1 MHARAGTFLKSCAH
15 RRILSLGLPIL
26 LGLTAFPVAAQYRTE
41 PDEVLIEEDVEQ
53 PSDTPT
59 FAPSG
64 ALTVG
69 DTRGWSRVAALYAQP
84 PDLGN
89 CIPGALRNEAKASFL
104 SAFNALRAIH
114 GLRPVRYN
122 AAADRAA
129 GEAALMMAA
138 NEALSHDPPPSW
150 KCWTAEGAAAAGSSN
165 LLGGVSSPYLA
176 YEDDN
181 AILAEWLI
189 EGDGD
194 EIGHRRWLLDPYLDE
209 TALGRFIT
217 VLPGGVRV
225 DSAVMKVF
233 DFPGSSPDDS
243 RSGGWGR
250 SRSPAT
256 VPAFVAWPQ
265 GDYPA
270 VFFSP
275 RARLSF
281 SVSEDPADMDASGAV
296 DFSQA
301 TVSISDGAQ
310 MLPVRDK
317 LWDNEGYGVANC
329 LSWRVDGIVPGR
341 TYAVTIAGVR
351 GARQDRYAYSFRIMR

>member
-1 MHARAGTFLKSCAH
+1 MRMRSGTCLKPRAR
-15 RRILSLGLPIL
+15 RRILFSALAGL
-26 LGLTAFPVAAQYRTE
+26 LGLSALPAAAQYDADA
-41 PDEVLIEEDVEQ
+41 DEVVIEEDVGETSGTPTSA
-53 PSDTPT
+53 PSDVLS
-59 FAPSG
+59 A
-64 ALTVG
+64 
-69 DTRGWSRVAALYAQP
+69 DNTRAWSNAASLYAQP

-89 CIPGALRNEAKASFL
+89 CTPGVLRGEAKASFL
-104 SAFNALRAIH
+104 SAFNALRARH

-129 GEAALMMAA
+129 GEAAMMMAA
-138 NEALSHDPPPSW
+138 NSALSHDPPSSW
-150 KCWTAEGAAAAGSSN
+150 KCWTAAGAAAAGSSN

-181 AILAEWLI
+181 AVLGEWLI

-194 EIGHRRWLLDPYLDE
+194 EIGHRRWMLDPYLDQ

-233 DFPGSSPDDS
+233 DFPGGSVGDSSS
-243 RSGGWGR
+243 RFGSAG
-250 SRSPAT
+250 A

-270 VFFSP
+270 MFFSS

-281 SVSEDPADMDASGAV
+281 SVSQDPNDVDARGTV

-301 TVSISDGAQ
+301 TVSITDGAQ
-310 MLPVRDK
+310 VLPVRDQ
-317 LWDNEGYGVANC
+317 LWDDEGFGVANC

-341 TYAVTIAGVR
+341 TYAVTISGIR
-351 GARQDRYAYSFRIMR
+351 GAPQDRYAYAFRIMR

>member
-1 MHARAGTFLKSCAH
+1 
-15 RRILSLGLPIL
+15 L
-26 LGLTAFPVAAQYRTE
+26 LLAVPAFPVTAQYQTD
-41 PDEVLIEEDVEQ
+41 PDEVLVEDEVGQ
-53 PSDTPT
+53 TSDIPT

-64 ALTVG
+64 ALTAG
-69 DTRGWSRVAALYAQP
+69 DTRGWSRVASLYDQP
-84 PDLGN
+84 PDLAN
-89 CIPGALRNEAKASFL
+89 CAPGALRSEAKASFL
-104 SAFNALRAIH
+104 AAFNALRARH
-114 GLRPVRYN
+114 GLAPVRYN
-122 AAADRAA
+122 ASADRAA
-129 GEAALMMAA
+129 GEAAMMMAA

-194 EIGHRRWLLDPYLDE
+194 EIGHRRWLLDPYLDQ

-233 DFPGSSPDDS
+233 DFPGASRDDS
-243 RSGGWGR
+243 WGGGSGR
-250 SRSPAT
+250 PRSPT
-256 VPAFVAWPQ
+256 TTPAFVAWPQ

-270 VFFSP
+270 MFFSP

-281 SVSEDPADMDASGAV
+281 SISEDPDDGDAFGAI

-301 TVSISDGAQ
+301 AVAISDGAQ
-310 MLPVRDK
+310 MLPVRDR
-317 LWDNEGYGVANC
+317 LWDNEGYGVANS

-341 TYAVTIAGVR
+341 TYAVTISGIR
-351 GARQDRYAYSFRIMR
+351 GAPQDRYAYTFRILR